1 MTARRRLATPRIQG
15 RNVRKI
21 DAFAHILPPSYARRL
36 ESIVSGS
43 GVSDRILGYQQWI
56 HEDPALVD
64 LDARW
69 RAIDPFDDYVQVLT
83 LAVPPL
89 DQLGDPAVSR
99 DLARAVNDELAG
111 LVATYP
117 DRFAGF
123 AAALPMNDPEA
134 AAGELTRAMADLGAL
149 GAQLH
154 TNVGGAPLDSP
165 RFDPVLATVTRLGG
179 ALWIHP
185 TRSAVWPDYPVE
197 TRSEYGIWWSLGWP
211 YETSVCMARLVYSGC
226 FDRHPDLRVIT
237 HHAGAMVP
245 HFAGRLASPLED
257 PDRDAVVSRLNE
269 PPIDYFHRF
278 FADTA
283 MFGAANAVR
292 CAVEFFGA
300 GHVLF
305 GTDMPL
311 GGPTVVPDTIA
322 NIEALGLE
330 DADTA
335 AIFAGNARAVLK
347 LP

>member
-1 MTARRRLATPRIQG
+1 
-15 RNVRKI
+15 VRKI

-36 ESIVSGS
+36 ESIMSG
-43 GVSDRILGYQQWI
+43 GNVSDRIRWFEQWI

-69 RAIDPFDDYVQVLT
+69 RTIDPFDDYVQVLT

-123 AAALPMNDPEA
+123 AAALPMNDVEA
-134 AAGELTRAMADLGAL
+134 AAGELTRAMSELGAL

-154 TNVGGAPLDSP
+154 TNVGGEPLDSP
-165 RFDPVLATVTRLGG
+165 RFEPVFEAITRLGG

-185 TRSAVWPDYPVE
+185 TRSAVWPDYPGE

-226 FDRHPDLRVIT
+226 FDRHPGLRVIT

-257 PDRDAVVSRLNE
+257 PGRDAVTSRLAAE
-269 PPIDYFHRF
+269 PIDYFHRF

-283 MFGAANAVR
+283 MFGAGHAVR
-292 CAVEFFGA
+292 CAVEFFGT

-311 GGPTVVPDTIA
+311 GGPRVVPDTIA
-322 NIEALGLE
+322 NIEALGLPE
-330 DADTA
+330 ADAA

>member
-1 MTARRRLATPRIQG
+1 
-15 RNVRKI
+15 VRKI

-36 ESIVSGS
+36 ESIMSGRN
-43 GVSDRILGYQQWI
+43 VSDRIRWFEQWI

-69 RAIDPFDDYVQVLT
+69 RTIDPFDDYVQVLT

-89 DQLGDPAVSR
+89 DQLGDPSVSR

-123 AAALPMNDPEA
+123 AAALPMNDVEA
-134 AAGELTRAMADLGAL
+134 AAGELTRAMSELGAL

-154 TNVGGAPLDSP
+154 TNVGGEPLDSP
-165 RFDPVLATVTRLGG
+165 RFEPVFETITRLGG

-185 TRSAVWPDYPVE
+185 TRSAVWPDYPGE

-226 FDRHPDLRVIT
+226 FERHPGLRVIT

-257 PDRDAVVSRLNE
+257 PGRDAVTSRLAAE
-269 PPIDYFHRF
+269 PIDYFHRF

-283 MFGAANAVR
+283 MFGAGHAVR
-292 CAVEFFGA
+292 CAVEFFGT

-311 GGPTVVPDTIA
+311 GGPRVVPDTIA
-322 NIEALGLE
+322 NIEALGLPE
-330 DADTA
+330 ADAA

>member
-1 MTARRRLATPRIQG
+1 
-15 RNVRKI
+15 VRKI

-36 ESIVSGS
+36 ESIMSG
-43 GVSDRILGYQQWI
+43 GNVSDRILGYRQWI
-56 HEDPALVD
+56 HEDPALTD

-69 RAIDPFDDYVQVLT
+69 RAIDPFEDYVQVLT

-99 DLARAVNDELAG
+99 DLARAVNDELAE
-111 LVATYP
+111 LVARHP

-123 AAALPMNDPEA
+123 AAALPMNDVDA
-134 AAGELTRAMADLGAL
+134 AAGELTRAMGELGAL

-165 RFDPVLATVTRLGG
+165 RFDPVLEAVTRLGG

-185 TRSAVWPDYPVE
+185 TRSAVWPDYPAE

-226 FDRHPDLRVIT
+226 LDRHPGLRVIT

-257 PDRDAVVSRLNE
+257 PRRDAIASRLSAE
-269 PPIDYFHRF
+269 PIDYFRRF

-283 MFGAANAVR
+283 MFGAGHAVR
-292 CAVEFFGA
+292 CAVEFFGT

-322 NIEALGLE
+322 NIEALGLPE
-330 DADTA
+330 ADAS
-335 AIFAGNARAVLK
+335 AIFAGNASEVLR
-347 LP
+347 LAPRP

>member
-1 MTARRRLATPRIQG
+1 M
-15 RNVRKI
+15 RKI

-36 ESIVSGS
+36 ESIMSG
-43 GVSDRILGYQQWI
+43 GNVSDRILGYQQWI
-56 HEDPALVD
+56 HEDPALTD

-69 RAIDPFDDYVQVLT
+69 RAIDPFEDYAQVLT

-89 DQLGDPAVSR
+89 DQLGNPAVSG
-99 DLARAVNDELAG
+99 DLARAVNDELAE
-111 LVATYP
+111 LVARYP

-123 AAALPMNDPEA
+123 AAALPMNDVDA
-134 AAGELTRAMADLGAL
+134 AAGELTRAISELGAL

-154 TNVGGAPLDSP
+154 TNVGGEPLDSP
-165 RFDPVLATVTRLGG
+165 RFDPVLETVTRLGG

-197 TRSEYGIWWSLGWP
+197 SRSEYGIWWSLGWP

-226 FDRHPDLRVIT
+226 LDRHPGLRVIT

-257 PDRDAVVSRLNE
+257 PRRDAITSRLSAE
-269 PPIDYFHRF
+269 PIDYFRRF

-283 MFGAANAVR
+283 MFGAGHAIR
-292 CAVEFFGA
+292 CAVEFFGS

-322 NIEALGLE
+322 NIEALGLPE
-330 DADTA
+330 AEA
-335 AIFAGNARAVLK
+335 SAIFAGNASEVLR
-347 LP
+347 LAPRP